1 MSTYHLEN
9 SILKITINSKGAEL
23 LSLYNKTTKLEYL
36 WNANPDF
43 WPKKSPVLFPIV
55 GGLKNG
61 EFSFEGKKYQ
71 MGRHGF
77 ARDNEYQVAQ
87 IDDTKIT
94 FTLQSN
100 ENTLA
105 QYPFNFVF
113 TVEYTIDE
121 NKLYCKYIVK
131 NSDNKSMYFS
141 VGAHP
146 AFNIPLTE
154 GTTYNDWFL
163 QFSTNENC
171 GIYPINANGLIE
183 TKSVP
188 LFNNIDHLS
197 LAKEL
202 FYKDALVFKELQSN
216 KICIKSCV
224 STNGLIMQFDELPY
238 FGIWAAKDANFVC
251 LEPWCG
257 LGDIENTT
265 GDITTKE
272 GINKLNAQ
280 ETFERVWSVEMY

>member
-9 SILKITINSKGAEL
+9 STLKIAINSKGAEL

-36 WNANPDF
+36 WNGNPDF
-43 WPKKSPVLFPIV
+43 WPKTSPVLFPVV
-55 GGLKNG
+55 GGLNNG
-61 EFSFEGKKYQ
+61 EYSFEGNKYQ

-77 ARDNEYQVAQ
+77 ARDNEYEVEQTDAS
-87 IDDTKIT
+87 KIA
-94 FTLQSN
+94 FTLTSN

-105 QYPFNFVF
+105 QYPFNFAF
-113 TVEYTIDE
+113 TVEYGIDE
-121 NKLYCKYIVK
+121 NKLYCKYIIK
-131 NSDNKSMYFS
+131 NVGNKEMYFS

-163 QFSTNENC
+163 EFSTNENC
-171 GIYPINANGLIE
+171 GVYPINTNGLIE
-183 TKSVP
+183 TEATP
-188 LFNNIDHLS
+188 FFNNSNHLS
-197 LAKEL
+197 LTKEL

-216 KICIKSCV
+216 KISIKSCV
-224 STNGLIMQFDELPY
+224 STNGLTMQFDELPY
-238 FGIWAAKDANFVC
+238 FGIWAAKDANFIC

-257 LGDIENTT
+257 LGDTANTT

-280 ETFERVWSVEMY
+280 ETFERVWSIEMY